1 MMPACWVRRWHLP
14 KCGQGMYLM
23 LSPNTILLVLC
34 ALVGLL
40 LGLATWGFLQLQNQA
55 LGDTRTGV
63 SNDLLSGLLVLAV
76 FAFGV
81 FVTFFLFR
89 LPF

>member
-1 MMPACWVRRWHLP
+1 
-14 KCGQGMYLM
+14 M

-40 LGLATWGFLQLQNQA
+40 LGLAIWGFLQLQNQA
-55 LGDTRTGV
+55 SGGTRAGI
-63 SNDLLSGLLVLAV
+63 SNDLMVGLWVLAA

-89 LPF
+89 LSY